1 MATDANR
8 RGSSVWASAGRVD
21 SRHAR
26 ARANARVRR
35 IAGASPARRRNG
47 SPGARMSLRGE
58 RSRPGRSDSEGT
70 PCAPDSALAILK
82 QRSLYP
88 LSRSLG
94 CKHSFAHAL
103 RAWARRI
110 AGSGQAERR
119 RACKEPWMTLS
130 CAGRRWGAAI
140 RTPLPA
146 RASLP
151 TRATSRERVLWLRIV
166 RALARVR
173 LHAEL
178 PFNEA
183 RPPAPTICRREGS
196 HPLPCRLTHGPFL
209 GG

>member
-1 MATDANR
+1 
-8 RGSSVWASAGRVD
+8 
-21 SRHAR
+21 
-26 ARANARVRR
+26 
-35 IAGASPARRRNG
+35 
-47 SPGARMSLRGE
+47 MSLWGE
-58 RSRPGRSDSEGT
+58 RPRPRRSDSGGT
-70 PCAPDSALAILK
+70 PCAPDSALAILN

-88 LSRSLG
+88 LSRSFS

-130 CAGRRWGAAI
+130 CAGRRRGAAI

-151 TRATSRERVLWLRIV
+151 TRATSRRRVLWLRIV

-173 LHAEL
+173 LQAEP
-178 PFNEA
+178 PFKEA

-196 HPLPCRLTHGPFL
+196 HPLVPVSHRDANSCGTFGSTPRFRRPFWTFPSEKKETL
-209 GG
+209 GGTRGSIGLSAAAPTSK